1 MFSQRLSRKIFYDQR
16 TKLCDCRQKRI
27 LKTGSNKKMAK
38 KLFVGGIPWATT
50 SDDLQQL
57 FSQHGTVASAT
68 VITDKMT
75 GRSRGF
81 GFVEFENDAEADA
94 ATAALNNSDYNGR
107 TLVVK
112 EARPLEDRPKRSFG
126 DRGGRGGYGG
136 GSGGNGGGYGGGRND
151 RY

>member
-1 MFSQRLSRKIFYDQR
+1 MSSSIESL
-16 TKLCDCRQKRI
+16 L
-27 LKTGSNKKMAK
+27 KMAK

-112 EARPLEDRPKRSFG
+112 EAKPLEDRPKRSFG

-136 GSGGNGGGYGGGRND
+136 GNNGGGYGGGRND

>member
-1 MFSQRLSRKIFYDQR
+1 
-16 TKLCDCRQKRI
+16 
-27 LKTGSNKKMAK
+27 MAK

-50 SDDLQQL
+50 SDDLQAL

-81 GFVEFENDAEADA
+81 GFVEFASDAEADA
-94 ATAALNNSDYNGR
+94 ATTALNNSDYNGR

-126 DRGGRGGYGG
+126 GGGDRGGYGG
-136 GSGGNGGGYGGGRND
+136 GGHGGGSRGGYGGGGND

>member
-1 MFSQRLSRKIFYDQR
+1 
-16 TKLCDCRQKRI
+16 
-27 LKTGSNKKMAK
+27 MAK

-50 SDDLQQL
+50 S
-57 FSQHGTVASAT
+57 

-126 DRGGRGGYGG
+126 GGGGGGRGGYGG
-136 GSGGNGGGYGGGRND
+136 GGHGGGGYSND

>member
-1 MFSQRLSRKIFYDQR
+1 
-16 TKLCDCRQKRI
+16 
-27 LKTGSNKKMAK
+27 MAK

-126 DRGGRGGYGG
+126 GGGYGGGSRGGYGG
-136 GSGGNGGGYGGGRND
+136 GGYGGGGQGGGGYGRRDN
-151 RY
+151 Y

>member
-1 MFSQRLSRKIFYDQR
+1 
-16 TKLCDCRQKRI
+16 
-27 LKTGSNKKMAK
+27 MAK

-50 SDDLQQL
+50 SDDLQAL

-68 VITDKMT
+68 VISDKMT

-94 ATAALNNSDYNGR
+94 ATTALNNSDYNGR

-126 DRGGRGGYGG
+126 GGGGRGYGGGGGGGGGGRGGYGG
-136 GSGGNGGGYGGGRND
+136 GNSGGGYGGGND

>member
-1 MFSQRLSRKIFYDQR
+1 
-16 TKLCDCRQKRI
+16 
-27 LKTGSNKKMAK
+27 MAK

-57 FSQHGTVASAT
+57 FSAHGTVSSAT
-68 VITDKMT
+68 VITDKMS

-81 GFVEFENDAEADA
+81 GFVEFANDAEADA
-94 ATAALNNSDYNGR
+94 ATAALNNSQYGGR

-126 DRGGRGGYGG
+126 GNDRGGYGGGGGRGGYGG
-136 GSGGNGGGYGGGRND
+136 GRDQY
-151 RY
+151 

>member
-1 MFSQRLSRKIFYDQR
+1 
-16 TKLCDCRQKRI
+16 
-27 LKTGSNKKMAK
+27 MAK

-68 VITDKMT
+68 VISDKMT

-136 GSGGNGGGYGGGRND
+136 GNGGGNGGYGGGRGGYSGGND

>member
-1 MFSQRLSRKIFYDQR
+1 
-16 TKLCDCRQKRI
+16 
-27 LKTGSNKKMAK
+27 MAK

-50 SDDLQQL
+50 SDDLKQL
-57 FSQHGTVASAT
+57 FTQHGTVATAT

-81 GFVEFENDAEADA
+81 GFVEFENDAEASA
-94 ATAALNNSDYNGR
+94 AEAALNNSDFGGR

-126 DRGGRGGYGG
+126 GG
-136 GSGGNGGGYGGGRND
+136 GHGGGNGGGYGGGRND

>member
-1 MFSQRLSRKIFYDQR
+1 
-16 TKLCDCRQKRI
+16 
-27 LKTGSNKKMAK
+27 MAK

-50 SDDLQQL
+50 SDDLKQL
-57 FSQHGTVASAT
+57 FSAHGTVSSAT

-81 GFVEFENDAEADA
+81 GFVEFENDAEAMA
-94 ATAALNNSDYNGR
+94 AEQALNNTDYNGR

-126 DRGGRGGYGG
+126 GGGGGGGRGGYGG
-136 GSGGNGGGYGGGRND
+136 GGHGGGGYSND

>member
-1 MFSQRLSRKIFYDQR
+1 
-16 TKLCDCRQKRI
+16 
-27 LKTGSNKKMAK
+27 MAK

-50 SDDLQQL
+50 SDDLSQL
-57 FSQHGTVASAT
+57 FGQYGAVTSAV

-81 GFVEFENDAEADA
+81 GFVEFENDADADA
-94 ATAALNNSDYNGR
+94 AIAGQNEKEFNGR

-112 EARPLEDRPKRSFG
+112 EAKPLEDRPKRSFG
-126 DRGGRGGYGG
+126 GGGRGGYG
-136 GSGGNGGGYGGGRND
+136 ND

>member
-1 MFSQRLSRKIFYDQR
+1 
-16 TKLCDCRQKRI
+16 
-27 LKTGSNKKMAK
+27 MAK

-50 SDDLQQL
+50 SDDLKQL
-57 FSQHGTVASAT
+57 FSQHGTVSTAT

-81 GFVEFENDAEADA
+81 GFVEFENDAEATA
-94 ATAALNNSDYNGR
+94 AETALNNTDFQGR

-112 EARPLEDRPKRSFG
+112 EARPMEDRPKRSFG
-126 DRGGRGGYGG
+126 DRGGDRGGSRGGHGG
-136 GSGGNGGGYGGGRND
+136 GHGGGGYND

>member
-1 MFSQRLSRKIFYDQR
+1 
-16 TKLCDCRQKRI
+16 
-27 LKTGSNKKMAK
+27 MAM

-50 SDDLQQL
+50 ADDLKQL
-57 FSQHGTVASAT
+57 FAAHGTVTNAT

-81 GFVEFENDAEADA
+81 GFVEYENDAEAKA
-94 ATAALNNSDYNGR
+94 AESALNNSQYGGR

-112 EARPLEDRPKRSFG
+112 EARPLEPRPKRNFG
-126 DRGGRGGYGG
+126 DRGG
-136 GSGGNGGGYGGGRND
+136 NND

>member
-1 MFSQRLSRKIFYDQR
+1 
-16 TKLCDCRQKRI
+16 
-27 LKTGSNKKMAK
+27 MAK

-57 FSQHGTVASAT
+57 FAAHGTVASAT
-68 VITDKMT
+68 VITDKMS

-94 ATAALNNSDYNGR
+94 AMNALNNSQFGGR

-126 DRGGRGGYGG
+126 GDRGGYGHRDQ
-136 GSGGNGGGYGGGRND
+136 Y
-151 RY
+151 

>member
-1 MFSQRLSRKIFYDQR
+1 
-16 TKLCDCRQKRI
+16 
-27 LKTGSNKKMAK
+27 
-38 KLFVGGIPWATT
+38 
-50 SDDLQQL
+50 
-57 FSQHGTVASAT
+57 

-126 DRGGRGGYGG
+126 GGGGHGGGHGGGGYGG
-136 GSGGNGGGYGGGRND
+136 GGGRND

>member
-1 MFSQRLSRKIFYDQR
+1 
-16 TKLCDCRQKRI
+16 
-27 LKTGSNKKMAK
+27 MAK

-57 FSQHGTVASAT
+57 FSQHGTVSSAT

-94 ATAALNNSDYNGR
+94 ATNTLNNSDYSGR

-126 DRGGRGGYGG
+126 DRGGSSSGGSRGGYGG
-136 GSGGNGGGYGGGRND
+136 GGNSGGGSRGGYND

>member
-1 MFSQRLSRKIFYDQR
+1 
-16 TKLCDCRQKRI
+16 
-27 LKTGSNKKMAK
+27 MAK

-50 SDDLQQL
+50 SDDLQAL

-94 ATAALNNSDYNGR
+94 ATNALNNTDYNGR

-126 DRGGRGGYGG
+126 GGDRGGYGG
-136 GSGGNGGGYGGGRND
+136 GGGRGGHGGGSGGGYGRRD
-151 RY
+151 S

>member
-1 MFSQRLSRKIFYDQR
+1 
-16 TKLCDCRQKRI
+16 
-27 LKTGSNKKMAK
+27 MAK

-50 SDDLQQL
+50 SDDLKQL
-57 FSQHGTVASAT
+57 FSQHGTVATAT

-94 ATAALNNSDYNGR
+94 VIAALNNSDYNGR

-126 DRGGRGGYGG
+126 GGNSRGGYGG
-136 GSGGNGGGYGGGRND
+136 GHGGGNGGGYGGGHGGHGGGRD
-151 RY
+151 QY

>member
-1 MFSQRLSRKIFYDQR
+1 MQDEL
-16 TKLCDCRQKRI
+16 L
-27 LKTGSNKKMAK
+27 LKESLMAK
-38 KLFVGGIPWATT
+38 KLFVGGIPWSTT
-50 SDDLQQL
+50 SDDLKQL
-57 FSQHGTVASAT
+57 FSQHGNVTSAT

-94 ATAALNNSDYNGR
+94 ATQALNNSEFGGR

-126 DRGGRGGYGG
+126 GGDRGNR
-136 GSGGNGGGYGGGRND
+136 GGGYGGGHRD
-151 RY
+151 QY

>member
-1 MFSQRLSRKIFYDQR
+1 
-16 TKLCDCRQKRI
+16 
-27 LKTGSNKKMAK
+27 MAK

-50 SDDLQQL
+50 SDDLQAL

-68 VITDKMT
+68 VISDKMT

-94 ATAALNNSDYNGR
+94 ATTALNNSDYNGR

-126 DRGGRGGYGG
+126 GGGGSRGGYGGGNGGGRGGYGG
-136 GSGGNGGGYGGGRND
+136 GNSGGGYGGGND

>member
-1 MFSQRLSRKIFYDQR
+1 
-16 TKLCDCRQKRI
+16 
-27 LKTGSNKKMAK
+27 MAK

-50 SDDLQQL
+50 SDDLKQL
-57 FSQHGTVASAT
+57 FSQHGTVATAT

-81 GFVEFENDAEADA
+81 GFVEFESDAEADA
-94 ATAALNNSDYNGR
+94 AAQALNNSDFGGR

-126 DRGGRGGYGG
+126 GGHGG
-136 GSGGNGGGYGGGRND
+136 GHSGGGYGGGRRD
-151 RY
+151 QY

>member
-1 MFSQRLSRKIFYDQR
+1 
-16 TKLCDCRQKRI
+16 
-27 LKTGSNKKMAK
+27 MAK

-57 FSQHGTVASAT
+57 FSQHGTVACAT

-136 GSGGNGGGYGGGRND
+136 GYGGGNGGGYGGGRGGYSGGND